1 MHIIGHVLTSD
12 LKFNCALEISMVVFL

>member
-12 LKFNCALEISMVVFL
+12 LKFNCALEISMVVFP